1 MPELAEVE
9 WFRKQWDAGRGA
21 EIVDLSLHARN
32 RVFRGSDVRELQRRL
47 IGAKLLSSHA
57 RGKRMLFKFSGDNP
71 EIIGARE
78 GIRSWLGI
86 HLGMTGKIRVES
98 ANYRPGKHDHLVLFQ
113 LERAL
118 VFTDSRQFGRVRFHH
133 GADEPDWWKSDTP
146 EINSREFD
154 QKFVDQ
160 FLDRH
165 RKAPIKAALL
175 MQNGFPGIG
184 NWMADEI
191 LWRAKIMPSK
201 RIRKLTARERS
212 ALFHATK
219 FVVRR
224 SLETLGKD
232 FSDPARNW
240 LIHQK
245 WKRDGICPKH
255 RTPLRHAIVAGR
267 TTAWCPKCQ
276 T

>member
-9 WFRKQWDAGRGA
+9 WFRKQWGAGRGH
-21 EIVDLSLHARN
+21 EIVDLRLHEKN
-32 RVFRGSDVRELQRRL
+32 RVFRETDVRALRNN
-47 IGAKLLSSHA
+47 LLGQALLGSHR
-57 RGKRMLFKFSGDNP
+57 RGKRMLFKFSGDN
-71 EIIGARE
+71 
-78 GIRSWLGI
+78 WLGI
-86 HLGMTGKIRVES
+86 HLGMTGKIHVES
-98 ANYRPGKHDHLVLFQ
+98 ADYRPAKHDRLVLFQ
-113 LERAL
+113 RERAL
-118 VFTDSRQFGRVRFHH
+118 VFSDYRQFGRVRFHH
-133 GADEPDWWKSDTP
+133 GRAEPDWWKSEAP
-146 EINSREFD
+146 EIDSPDFD
-154 QKFVDQ
+154 QEFFSA

-191 LWRAKIMPSK
+191 LWRAKVLPSK
-201 RIRKLTARERS
+201 RIRKLTAQDRHQ
-212 ALFHATK
+212 LFRATK

-232 FSDPARNW
+232 FSDPPRNW

-245 WKRDGICPKH
+245 WKRGGICPIH
-255 RTPLRHAIVAGR
+255 RTPLGHATIAGR

-276 T
+276 K

>member
-9 WFRKQWDAGRGA
+9 WFRKQWNPAIGA

-32 RVFRGSDVRELQRRL
+32 RVFRGENVDELQERL
-47 IGAKLLSSHA
+47 AGQKLLSSHT
-57 RGKRMLFKFSGDNP
+57 RGKRMLFKFSAED
-71 EIIGARE
+71 
-78 GIRSWLGI
+78 WLGI
-86 HLGMTGKIRVES
+86 HLGMTGKIRVAP
-98 ANYRPGKHDHLVLFQ
+98 ANYRPAKHDHLVLFQ
-113 LERAL
+113 SERAL

-133 GADEPDWWKSDTP
+133 GADEPDWWKSPAP
-146 EINSREFD
+146 EIVSPKFD
-154 QKFVDQ
+154 QKFMDR

-191 LWRAKIMPSK
+191 LWRAKVLPSK
-201 RIRKLTARERS
+201 RIRKLTTPERA
-212 ALFHATK
+212 ALFRSTK

-232 FSDPARNW
+232 FADPPRGW

-245 WKRDGICPKH
+245 WKRDGICPIH
-255 RTPLRHAIVAGR
+255 RTLLRHATVAGR
-267 TTAWCPKCQ
+267 TTAWCQKCQ
-276 T
+276 R

>member
-9 WFRKQWDAGRGA
+9 WFRKQWDEGRGA

-32 RVFRGSDVRELQRRL
+32 RVFRRSDVRELQQRL
-47 IGAKLLSSHA
+47 IGAEFLSSDA
-57 RGKRMLFKFSGDNP
+57 RGKRMLFRFSGDN
-71 EIIGARE
+71 
-78 GIRSWLGI
+78 WLGI

-98 ANYRPGKHDHLVLFQ
+98 ANYRPGKHDHLVLHQ
-113 LERAL
+113 RDRAL

-133 GADEPDWWKSDTP
+133 GPDEPDWWKSAAP
-146 EINSREFD
+146 EIISREFE

-165 RKAPIKAALL
+165 RTAPIKAVLL

-191 LWRAKIMPSK
+191 LWRAKVLPSK
-201 RIRKLTARERS
+201 RTRRLSARERE
-212 ALFHATK
+212 AIFRATK

-232 FSDPARNW
+232 FSDPPRSW

-245 WKRDGICPKH
+245 WKRNGVCPIH
-255 RTPLRHAIVAGR
+255 RSPLRHATIGGR

>member
-9 WFRKQWDAGRGA
+9 WFRKRWDAGRDA

-32 RVFRGSDVRELQRRL
+32 RVFRGANVREPQRRL
-47 IGAKLLSSHA
+47 IGATLLGSQA
-57 RGKRMLFKFSGDNP
+57 RGKRMLFKFSGDN
-71 EIIGARE
+71 
-78 GIRSWLGI
+78 WLGI

-98 ANYRPGKHDHLVLFQ
+98 ANYRPAKHDHLVLFQ
-113 LERAL
+113 RERAL
-118 VFTDSRQFGRVRFHH
+118 VFTDSRQFGRVRFYH
-133 GADEPDWWKSDTP
+133 GFDEPDWWKSAAP
-146 EINSREFD
+146 EIISGEFD
-154 QKFVDQ
+154 QKCVDR

-165 RKAPIKAALL
+165 RKAPIKAVLL

-191 LWRAKIMPSK
+191 LWRAKVLPSK
-201 RIRKLTARERS
+201 RTAKLTARERD
-212 ALFHATK
+212 AIFRATK

-232 FSDPARNW
+232 FSDPPRSW

-245 WKRDGICPKH
+245 WKRAGICPIH
-255 RTPLRHAIVAGR
+255 RTPLRHATVAGR
-267 TTAWCPKCQ
+267 TTAWCKRCQ
-276 T
+276 K